1 MSICQRTRL
10 LQTAVFFSVGAAV
23 LLLVQSLFLR
33 SLAIMC
39 IKPFAH
45 VLTYVV
51 WPKEAKRNVLVLNM
65 WLEINIKQFIQS
77 EQDF

>member
-1 MSICQRTRL
+1 
-10 LQTAVFFSVGAAV
+10 
-23 LLLVQSLFLR
+23 
-33 SLAIMC
+33 MC

>member
-1 MSICQRTRL
+1 MFIEL
-10 LQTAVFFSVGAAV
+10 
-23 LLLVQSLFLR
+23 
-33 SLAIMC
+33 
-39 IKPFAH
+39 FAH

-51 WPKEAKRNVLVLNM
+51 WLKKAKINVLVFNM